1 MRKQV
6 VIAFRKYK
14 TSHGLPTLPEGSE
27 TMKISENLKVLVMD
41 LLKNRLTVTGARK
54 CLRI

>member
-1 MRKQV
+1 M

-14 TSHGLPTLPEGSE
+14 TSHGLLTLPEGSE